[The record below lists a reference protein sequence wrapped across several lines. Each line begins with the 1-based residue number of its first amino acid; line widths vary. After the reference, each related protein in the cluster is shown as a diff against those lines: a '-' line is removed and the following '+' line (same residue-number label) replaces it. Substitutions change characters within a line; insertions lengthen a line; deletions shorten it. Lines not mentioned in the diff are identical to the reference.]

1 MRFLRRT
8 RGSPPDNPQQSIL
21 GPKIEALQDNHPGKP
36 LCLFGV
42 SLLFPMVGQA
52 RCLIRIAEMFRLEG
66 LLDAAEETVPRA
78 SELREADNHRLPC
91 ECNYLL
97 VRICRLR
104 CEGENAI
111 DYYQTVRG
119 ITSSRGRPDGLPFAH
134 FDLAFALLD
143 QQGFDDES
151 THFAHA
157 RSYVRDNLLLLG
169 TMMELQASCRY
180 YQEMLDG
187 GRSGA
192 LRAIDIFWVRT

>member
-1 MRFLRRT
+1 MVT
-8 RGSPPDNPQQSIL
+8 YGQ
-21 GPKIEALQDNHPGKP
+21 
-36 LCLFGV
+36 FGDT
-42 SLLFPMVGQA
+42 VGQA
-52 RCLIRIAEMFRLEG
+52 RCLIRIAEMFRLKG

-78 SELREADNHRLPC
+78 SELLREADNQRLPC
-91 ECNYLL
+91 EYNSLL

-111 DYYQTVRG
+111 DYHQAVIG
-119 ITSSRGRPDGLPFAH
+119 IISSCGRPDGLPFAH